1 MVYFSKDFTRQLSE
15 WHPETA
21 LTFASSITLHPSLA
35 GKMAIKNHFI
45 MTHLNTP
52 VSNPLLRQKPIVRP
66 PQSFSSSQIVGTDI
80 EVCWKTGFANIS
92 KENKTLIM
100 N

>member
-1 MVYFSKDFTRQLSE
+1 MHWGVCISAKISPVNCRGDTLKPPSPLLHQSHFTL
-15 WHPETA
+15 
-21 LTFASSITLHPSLA
+21 SLA

-66 PQSFSSSQIVGTDI
+66 PQSFSSGQIVGTDI
-80 EVCWKTGFANIS
+80 EVC
-92 KENKTLIM
+92 
-100 N
+100 